1 MWIGDVSKDD
11 FYRWRFSCRPP
22 GLLEYESA
30 TALRTP
36 LAGPAKFAAAFC
48 CEAKCG
54 VPAFGG
60 WMQMSFALKR
70 ALNRPPHPIVRPR
83 LLYFAFAREFG
94 QVGLWGWLGSSMCSK
109 LLRILPPKAG
119 NFSSS

>member
-1 MWIGDVSKDD
+1 MFQKTTFIGGGSHAD
-11 FYRWRFSCRPP
+11 RP

-30 TALRTP
+30 PALRMP

-60 WMQMSFALKR
+60 WMLMSFALRR
-70 ALNRPPHPIVRPR
+70 AAQPSVTPQCPTSPFV
-83 LLYFAFAREFG
+83 F
-94 QVGLWGWLGSSMCSK
+94 
-109 LLRILPPKAG
+109 RIRQGGRASG
-119 NFSSS
+119 AVQDG